1 MDSMHTRRIFL
12 ARGLTILSAAST
24 LPMFIQRTAEA
35 LNNPADSPLTQTAA
49 GRGDDRILVV
59 VQLGGGNDGLST
71 VIPVDNDDY
80 RNARPTLAVTQNLLD
95 LGGGSGLAFH
105 PNMTGL
111 KSLYDAG
118 ELTVVLGA
126 GYPNPNRSHFRST
139 EIWQTADPVNIDST
153 GWLGRYF
160 DAQCSGQDP
169 IKSETAVSI
178 GSLSPLTLNGDKFQ
192 PTSFQN
198 PENFQWLAG
207 AGWGKQQVAL
217 RNVYQKLNG
226 INPPCPLCSN
236 PSLNFLQRTALDAEL
251 SGRDIRAATE
261 DHQNAVSYPDSPFA
275 NSLSLVARMIIARMP
290 TRVYYV
296 SMGGFDT
303 HAAQQR
309 VHDNLMTDLSD
320 GLAAFTKDLKASGNL
335 QRTLVVTFSEF
346 GRRVAENASAGTDH
360 GTAAPMFVLG
370 GSIKPGLIGT
380 QPSLAPGDLTM
391 GDLKFTTDFRSV
403 YAGILQDW
411 LGSTQNAAILD
422 GQFKP
427 ASLLKV

>member
-24 LPMFIQRTAEA
+24 LPAFIQRTAEA

-49 GRGDDRILVV
+49 GRGDDRILVI

-95 LGGGSGLAFH
+95 LGGGSGLALH
-105 PNMTGL
+105 PNMQGF

-118 ELTVVLGA
+118 ELSIVLGA

-153 GWLGRYF
+153 GWMGRYF
-160 DAQCSGQDP
+160 DAECSGQDP
-169 IKSETAVSI
+169 IKSETAISI
-178 GSLSPLTLNGDKFQ
+178 GSLSPLTLKGNIFQ
-192 PTSFQN
+192 PTALQN

-207 AGWGKQQVAL
+207 EGWGKQPAAL
-217 RNVYQKLNG
+217 RKTYQLLNG
-226 INPPCPLCSN
+226 INPPCQLCAN
-236 PSLNFLQRTALDAEL
+236 AGLNFLQRTALDAEL

-261 DHQNAVSYPDSPFA
+261 NHQNAVSYPNSQFA
-275 NSLSLVARMIIARMP
+275 NSLSMVAKMIIANMP

-296 SMGGFDT
+296 SISGFDT

-309 VHDNLMTDLSD
+309 THDNLMTDLSD
-320 GLAAFTKDLKASGNL
+320 GLTAFIKDLKASGNL
-335 QRTLVVTFSEF
+335 DRTLVFTFSEF

-360 GTAAPMFVLG
+360 GTAAPMFLFG

-411 LGSTQNAAILD
+411 LGAKQTTDILD
-422 GQFKP
+422 GQFKA
-427 ASLLKV
+427 ASMVRT

>member
-24 LPMFIQRTAEA
+24 LPAFIQKTAEA

-49 GRGDDRILVV
+49 GRGDDRILVI
-59 VQLGGGNDGLST
+59 VQLAGGNDGLST

-80 RNARPTLAVTQNLLD
+80 RNARPTLAVTQNLLS
-95 LGGGSGLAFH
+95 LGGNSNLALH
-105 PNMTGL
+105 PNLQGF

-118 ELTVVLGA
+118 QMSIVLGA

-153 GWLGRYF
+153 GWMGRYF

-169 IKSETAVSI
+169 IKSETAISI
-178 GSLSPLTLNGDKFQ
+178 GSLSPMTLKGDIFQ
-192 PTSFQN
+192 PTSLQN
-198 PENFQWLAG
+198 PQNFQWLLGQGNSRQATS
-207 AGWGKQQVAL
+207 L
-217 RNVYQKLNG
+217 RKAYQLLNG
-226 INPPCPLCSN
+226 INPKCAICTN
-236 PSLNFLQRTALDAEL
+236 TGLNFLQRTALDAEL

-261 DHQNAVSYPDSPFA
+261 DHQNAVSYPNSQFA
-275 NSLSLVARMIIARMP
+275 NSLSMVARMIIANMP

-296 SMGGFDT
+296 SISGFDT

-309 VHDNLMTDLSD
+309 THDNLMTELSD
-320 GLAAFTKDLKASGNL
+320 GLTAFINDLKASGNID
-335 QRTLVVTFSEF
+335 RTLVVTFSEF

-360 GTAAPMFVLG
+360 GTAAPMFVFG
-370 GSIKPGLIGT
+370 GSITPGLLGA
-380 QPSLAPGDLTM
+380 QPSVAPSDLSM
-391 GDLKFTTDFRSV
+391 GDLKFTTDFRCV
-403 YAGILQDW
+403 YTGILQDW
-411 LGSTQNAAILD
+411 LGTKQTTEILD

-427 ASLLKV
+427 VSIVKA